1 MRRAT
6 RQRLVLVLGVAVLAI
21 AALWQWRHDAAQSPT
36 TLLPLDP
43 DAITR
48 VSLAFPGQPTEHYVR
63 RDGHWWRDAHP
74 PVPADE
80 GRLEQ
85 LTGLAA
91 ARAFDWRPLS
101 DFDPARIGLTRPVAT
116 LTLDDRTLRFGG
128 TSATGPLRYVQVG
141 DRVAQV
147 SVHDTPRPP
156 KRDAIQLT
164 PTP

>member
-1 MRRAT
+1 MRRAA
-6 RQRLVLVLGVAVLAI
+6 RQRLALVLGVAVLAA
-21 AALWQWRHDAAQSPT
+21 AALWQWRHDNAASPA

-43 DAITR
+43 GAITR
-48 VSLAFPGQPTEHYVR
+48 VSLTLPGDPPEHYVR
-63 RDGHWWRDAHP
+63 RDGHWWRDANP

-91 ARAFDWRPLS
+91 AQAFDWRPLS

-116 LTLDDRTLRFGG
+116 LTLDDRTLRFGD

-147 SVHDTPRPP
+147 SLHDTPRPP

-164 PTP
+164 P